1 MKLHLFSRWSI
12 CSALHGRLRHSLKVT
27 IPNGD
32 SPPMAANRN
41 SPIRVV
47 CVAPVLA
54 CLLAFQSSGQAQQ
67 VDSPKIPDQSV
78 ELVPLPPSATAGI
91 TEHPLEVDIS
101 LAEEFVKI
109 GFGPQILG
117 QRGFQSTQFLTPPLS
132 TRQAS
137 QLVQLVPEYGRYFKG
152 VEVAKGIQR
161 FAGRVS
167 SVQFG
172 REGSPVLYMDLPYW
186 THQREGLLTKVPGQR
201 ISDQEN
207 QQLVQELRKVFVDQL
222 LAEEFSADPIN
233 KRTIRIWWHH

>member
-1 MKLHLFSRWSI
+1 
-12 CSALHGRLRHSLKVT
+12 
-27 IPNGD
+27 
-32 SPPMAANRN
+32 
-41 SPIRVV
+41 
-47 CVAPVLA
+47 
-54 CLLAFQSSGQAQQ
+54 
-67 VDSPKIPDQSV
+67 V
-78 ELVPLPPSATAGI
+78 EFVPLPRFASAGI
-91 TEHPLEVDIS
+91 TEHPMEVDIS
-101 LAEEFVKI
+101 LAEQFVKI

-172 REGSPVLYMDLPYW
+172 REGSPVLYMNLPYW
-186 THQREGLLTKVPGQR
+186 THQREGPLTKVPGQR

-207 QQLVQELRKVFVDQL
+207 QKLVQELRKVFVDRL
-222 LAEEFSADPIN
+222 LAEEFSADSIN

>member
-1 MKLHLFSRWSI
+1 
-12 CSALHGRLRHSLKVT
+12 
-27 IPNGD
+27 
-32 SPPMAANRN
+32 MAASRR
-41 SPIRVV
+41 SPIRIG
-47 CVAPVLA
+47 CAAPVLA

-67 VDSPKIPDQSV
+67 VGSPKIPDQSV
-78 ELVPLPPSATAGI
+78 EFVPLPPSATTGI

-101 LAEEFVKI
+101 LAEQFVKI

-186 THQREGLLTKVPGQR
+186 TYQREGLLTKVHGQR

>member
-1 MKLHLFSRWSI
+1 MSSI
-12 CSALHGRLRHSLKVT
+12 A
-27 IPNGD
+27 NGH
-32 SPPMAANRN
+32 SPPTAANRR
-41 SPIRVV
+41 SPMRIGYA
-47 CVAPVLA
+47 APILA
-54 CLLAFQSSGQAQQ
+54 CLLAFQSSGQSQQ
-67 VDSPKIPDQSV
+67 VEPQKIPDQSV
-78 ELVPLPPSATAGI
+78 EFVSLPPSATVGI
-91 TEHPLEVDIS
+91 TEHPLEVEMS
-101 LAEEFVKI
+101 LAEQFVKL

-152 VEVAKGIQR
+152 AEVAKGIQR

-172 REGSPVLYMDLPYW
+172 REGSPVLYMELPYW
-186 THQREGLLTKVPGQR
+186 THQREGPLTKVAGQR

-207 QQLVQELRKVFVDQL
+207 QQLVQELRKVFVDEL